1 MTTICLYFRI
11 HVPSRLKTFE
21 PKEVGTIKEYQDNT
35 ADEELINKLSDEC
48 YLPVSSILLQQAE
61 KPGGAFKINFSISG
75 TTLLLLNNYRPDVIA
90 CIRKLTNAGYADIL
104 GETFYH
110 SLSSVYSASKFR
122 QELLMHRELVEQ
134 LFNIT
139 PSVFRNTELIHNNHI
154 AQKISEMGYDGL
166 LCEGIDRLLKGRS
179 PNKVYKAPGSQNLS
193 LLLRNFTLSDD
204 IAFRFNDSS
213 WCEHPLTAAKFAEWL
228 HRHPESDSV
237 INLFM
242 DYETFGIHK
251 KASSGIFEFLEELP
265 SAVLSNKGFS
275 FSTAREAIK
284 NNMAEDVYDVPD
296 TISWNDKSKDACV
309 VCENAMQN
317 NSIKKIYSLEKQVE
331 KANDRQLAEKW
342 SGLLTA
348 DYFYYMAENAQK
360 KKSNCT
366 NPFESPR
373 DAYRNYLN
381 IITDFELSL
390 IQKGLSASQYA
401 HYDSAAGLLY

>member
-21 PKEVGTIKEYQDNT
+21 PKDVGSMKEYQDT
-35 ADEELINKLSDEC
+35 AADKELINKFSDEC
-48 YLPVSSILLQQAE
+48 YLPATTILLKQAS
-61 KPGGAFKINFSISG
+61 KLAGAFKVNFSISG
-75 TTLLLLNNYRPDVIA
+75 TTLQLLNNYRPDIIE
-90 CIRKLTNAGYADIL
+90 CIRKLTNAGYADIV

-110 SLSSVYSASKFR
+110 SLSSVYSASKFK

-139 PSVFRNTELIHNNHI
+139 PSVFRNTELIHNNSI
-154 AQKISEMGYDGL
+154 AKKVSEMGYVGL
-166 LCEGIDRLLKGRS
+166 LCEGTDQLLKGRS
-179 PNKVYKAPGSQNLS
+179 PNKVYRSPGNQSLP
-193 LLLRNFTLSDD
+193 LLLRNFRLSDD
-204 IAFRFNDSS
+204 IPFRFNDPH
-213 WCEHPLTAAKFAEWL
+213 WCEHPLTATKFAEWL
-228 HRHPESDSV
+228 HLHPESDTV

-251 KASSGIFEFLEELP
+251 KTDSGIFEFLEELP
-265 SAVLSNKGFS
+265 CAVLSKKGFG

-284 NNMAEDVYDVPD
+284 NNMVEDIYDVPD
-296 TISWNDKSKDACV
+296 TISWKDNSKDACV

-342 SGLLTA
+342 GGLLTA
-348 DYFYYMAENAQK
+348 DYFYYMAENVQR

-366 NPFESPR
+366 NPFDSPR

-390 IQKGLSASQYA
+390 IQKGLSASHYA